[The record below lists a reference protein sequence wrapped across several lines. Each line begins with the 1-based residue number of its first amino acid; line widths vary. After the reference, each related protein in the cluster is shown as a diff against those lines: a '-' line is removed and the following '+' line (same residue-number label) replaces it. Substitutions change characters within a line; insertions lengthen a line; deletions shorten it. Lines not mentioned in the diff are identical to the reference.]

1 MCLTQACALF
11 YSFNRLLHIAIFS
24 LVAIVL
30 TAAVMYEK
38 PCRMRGL
45 FGEGMRET
53 HQVLY
58 VSEKL
63 IHQFLPR
70 LARHFDK
77 ETIHVT
83 MFATQWLLTQY
94 TSSFRFELVTRLWD
108 CFLFEGWKI
117 TYRVMLSLLQH
128 SQTAL
133 LAMGFE
139 EILAYFRELPERPEM
154 GGNIID
160 EAIKIPL
167 RTSHIAKHEKDYLA
181 QQQAQHW
188 SS

>member
-1 MCLTQACALF
+1 
-11 YSFNRLLHIAIFS
+11 
-24 LVAIVL
+24 
-30 TAAVMYEK
+30 
-38 PCRMRGL
+38 MRGL

-70 LARHFDK
+70 LAKHLDK

-83 MFATQWLLTQY
+83 MFATQWILTQY
-94 TSSFRFELVTRLWD
+94 TSSFRFELVTRVWD

-128 SQTAL
+128 SQSVL
-133 LAMGFE
+133 LTRSFE
-139 EILAYFRELPERPEM
+139 DILAYFRELPERPDIN
-154 GGNIID
+154 GSIVD
-160 EAIKIPL
+160 DAIKIPL

-181 QQQAQHW
+181 QQKKQGRDG
-188 SS
+188 

>member
-1 MCLTQACALF
+1 MLDRSYPHSLLNCFLTSVLF
-11 YSFNRLLHIAIFS
+11 LLPIPGTS
-24 LVAIVL
+24 
-30 TAAVMYEK
+30 AVMNDR

-45 FGEGMRET
+45 FGEGMHET

-70 LARHFDK
+70 LAKHLDK

-94 TSSFRFELVTRLWD
+94 TSSFRFALVTRVWD

-128 SQTAL
+128 TQTIL
-133 LAMGFE
+133 LTRSFE
-139 EILAYFRELPERPEM
+139 DILAYFRDLPDQPGI
-154 GGNIID
+154 GGNIVD

-167 RTSHIAKHEKDYLA
+167 RTIHIEKFERSYAAHLNNKTRDE
-181 QQQAQHW
+181 
-188 SS
+188 S